1 MEEPVTI
8 PGKPYIES
16 ELVEYIEQHDRWV
29 NTRLTPSMLI
39 DKSLGGSIDDIII
52 NGHHKG
58 DYHMKGLKGTG
69 ENI

>member
-29 NTRLTPSMLI
+29 NTRLTPSMLME
-39 DKSLGGSIDDIII
+39 KSLEGSIDDIII
-52 NGHHKG
+52 NRQTR
-58 DYHMKGLKGTG
+58 DYHVKDLKGTG
-69 ENI
+69 KNI